1 MLLNSPALFMEMFNL
16 LIENMALFK
25 YVQDCSKYTT
35 KKKKKSTMVENVINS
50 RSITT
55 IPNQT
60 IFGDKSTSIRFFG
73 RWRQRLAHTM
83 NKFGNVVY

>member
-60 IFGDKSTSIRFFG
+60 IFDDKSTSIQFFG
-73 RWRQRLAHTM
+73 RWS
-83 NKFGNVVY
+83 